1 MYICHVDTRHRTLQA
16 DKKRTKKPSV
26 PYVWSVL
33 LDRHV
38 AVTKMGTQILFVS
51 PQIVHPEILGVIPQ
65 TKMLKNFEVCQS
77 EDRKTANLQWLI
89 HKSRIFLVS
98 QSANLQGNKQCF

>member
-1 MYICHVDTRHRTLQA
+1 VISWPTSWRVDVNFVCEKNKCLEMYICHADTTTSNSPTRQ
-16 DKKRTKKPSV
+16 KSTKKPSV

-51 PQIVHPEILGVIPQ
+51 PQIANPQIIGLIPQ
-65 TKMLKNFEVCQS
+65 SHIRKFEVCQS
-77 EDRKTANLQWLI
+77 TKRK
-89 HKSRIFLVS
+89 
-98 QSANLQGNKQCF
+98 SAKL